1 MLFGCRGRRWSPLA
15 VRSKKSV
22 RGRRANLPAPR
33 LYEDYAALLEDREVD
48 AVWLV
53 TPSALHAQ
61 QIVEALR
68 AGKHVF
74 CEKPL
79 SLDLA
84 ECQRVLA
91 EAEQRPDL
99 QATIGF
105 MRRFDPSYR
114 DAFDKIAAG
123 KIGRPFMVRS
133 QTCDKNDPEGF
144 FVRFAPTSGGI
155 FLDCTVHDID
165 VARWLLGKPRAKR
178 VFASGTVALHEGL
191 REFGDVDNGVAICEF
206 EDGSL
211 AMFYASRTM
220 AHGNDTG
227 SEVIGTAGAMTIGQN
242 PRLNRVEIATQAG
255 FATNARRLSSIASKM
270 RSCMKRASLWRRC
283 RAGHTG
289 ATLADALEATRIGSA
304 LRASLESGQA
314 VSWTGGEGAVL
325 ALASRLP
332 AMLRPPLRRA
342 EGGCG
347 RIWLSAAS
355 YALLSALMRHL
366 ISKVIVDA
374 NSGSQRSRCARPEL
388 PAAHFA
394 RQEGAGRY
402 GKWPDPQGAR
412 HRSRLATRF
421 RRVRQADR
429 Q

>member
-1 MLFGCRGRRWSPLA
+1 MTRSANRQPVRVGVVGLGRLGKRHAENLAYRVPGAALVAACSPLEEE
-15 VRSKKSV
+15 
-22 RGRRANLPAPR
+22 RAWARDALPAPR
-33 LYEDYAALLEDREVD
+33 LYEDYAALLADRDVD

-61 QIVEALR
+61 QIVDALR

-79 SLDLA
+79 SLDLV
-84 ECQRVLA
+84 ECERVLA
-91 EAEQRPDL
+91 EAQRHPHL

-114 DAFDKIAAG
+114 DAFEKIAAG
-123 KIGRPFMVRS
+123 LIGRPFLVRS
-133 QTCDKNDPEGF
+133 QTCDKNDPDGF

-206 EDGSL
+206 EDGRL

-220 AHGNDTG
+220 AHGNDSG
-227 SEVIGTAGAMTIGQN
+227 SEVIGTAGALAIGHN
-242 PRLNRVEIATQAG
+242 PRLNRVEIADAG
-255 FATNARRLSSIASKM
+255 GIRNECTPTFFDRFEDAFLHEARAFV
-270 RSCMKRASLWRRC
+270 A
-283 RAGHTG
+283 AVQGGAQTG

-314 VSWTGGEGAVL
+314 VTL
-325 ALASRLP
+325 
-332 AMLRPPLRRA
+332 
-342 EGGCG
+342 
-347 RIWLSAAS
+347 
-355 YALLSALMRHL
+355 
-366 ISKVIVDA
+366 
-374 NSGSQRSRCARPEL
+374 
-388 PAAHFA
+388 
-394 RQEGAGRY
+394 
-402 GKWPDPQGAR
+402 
-412 HRSRLATRF
+412 
-421 RRVRQADR
+421 
-429 Q
+429 